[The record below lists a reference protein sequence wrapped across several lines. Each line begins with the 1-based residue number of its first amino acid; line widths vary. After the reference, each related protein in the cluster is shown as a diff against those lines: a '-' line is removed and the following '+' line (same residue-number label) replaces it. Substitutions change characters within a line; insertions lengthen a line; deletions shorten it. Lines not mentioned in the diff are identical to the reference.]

1 MIIQESAQMY
11 LETVLVLQE
20 EGLQVRS
27 IDIARRMEHS
37 RATVSEWMKKLVAN
51 GYLKIDDR
59 GIVTFTR
66 EGRKIA
72 ESVYERHNVLADVFI
87 SIGVSPEVA
96 REDACRVEHYISDE
110 TFDCIKEQVAKCKA
124 GRNADE

>member
-72 ESVYERHNVLADVFI
+72 ESVYERHNVLTDIFI

-110 TFDCIKEQVAKCKA
+110 TFNCLKAYFAQSAKLEA
-124 GRNADE
+124 